1 MGMFLPEDIAYRITR
16 FMGGKSAFPF
26 IEKHETMGIFYLF
39 GKNFGVKGPI
49 EILSATDLAKRA
61 IDQMVKEI
69 EICDNTSAK
78 FDSDFIRD
86 SYNRRALQISVE
98 FRNDNS
104 SDISEKN
111 RRISGDP
118 AILSNCF
125 AQHIAYYK
133 KDFFFEIFQPFKGS
147 ELPISLKKL
156 EKRMLLLGFNVRD
169 SKSLPEESAFS
180 CFLKWLKRNG

>member
-1 MGMFLPEDIAYRITR
+1 MTIRQSE
-16 FMGGKSAFPF
+16 
-26 IEKHETMGIFYLF
+26 
-39 GKNFGVKGPI
+39 
-49 EILSATDLAKRA
+49 
-61 IDQMVKEI
+61 
-69 EICDNTSAK
+69 

-86 SYNRRALQISVE
+86 NYNRRALQISVE

-147 ELPISLKKL
+147 EIPISLKKL
-156 EKRMLLLGFNVRD
+156 EKRMLLLGFNVSD

-180 CFLKWLKRNG
+180 CFIKWLERNG